1 MNQYTKAYGKFELKE
16 ASESSDER
24 IIKGIATTQTLDR
37 DGDIVEPS
45 GAEFALPIPFLW
57 QHQRDK
63 PIGEVIAARVTDKG
77 IEVEIQL
84 AQINEAGKL
93 KERLDEAWHSIK
105 SGLVKGLSIGFRGK
119 EYAYTESGIHFT
131 KWDWHELS
139 AVTIPANSEATITA
153 IKAAAIGQPETHPS
167 PMQPEISPPTAA
179 ETAPSKAQS
188 EAPASSFLTVKLPI
202 IGQGVKL

>member
-1 MNQYTKAYGKFELKE
+1 MNQYTKAYGKFEIKE

-37 DGDIVEPS
+37 DGDIVEPN
-45 GAEFALPIPFLW
+45 GATFALPIPFLW

-63 PIGEVIAARVTDKG
+63 PIGEVVAASVSDKG
-77 IEVEIQL
+77 IEVEIHL

-119 EYAYTESGIHFT
+119 EYARTESGIHFT
-131 KWDWHELS
+131 QWDWHELS

-153 IKAAAIGQPETHPS
+153 IKAAALGQPEK
-167 PMQPEISPPTAA
+167 QPEPLSPPTAA
-179 ETAPSKAQS
+179 ETAPTKAQS

>member
-1 MNQYTKAYGKFELKE
+1 M
-16 ASESSDER
+16 
-24 IIKGIATTQTLDR
+24 
-37 DGDIVEPS
+37 
-45 GAEFALPIPFLW
+45 
-57 QHQRDK
+57 
-63 PIGEVIAARVTDKG
+63 IAARVTDKG
-77 IEVEIQL
+77 IEVEIHL
-84 AQINEAGKL
+84 AQINESGKL

-119 EYAYTESGIHFT
+119 EYAYTDSGIHFT

-153 IKAAAIGQPETHPS
+153 IKAAALGQPEKQSDPL
-167 PMQPEISPPTAA
+167 SPPTAA
-179 ETAPSKAQS
+179 ETAPTKAQS

>member
-63 PIGEVIAARVTDKG
+63 PIGEVVAAAVTDKG
-77 IEVEIQL
+77 IEVEIHL
-84 AQINEAGKL
+84 AKINESGKL
-93 KERLDEAWHSIK
+93 KERLDEAWQSIK

-119 EYAYTESGIHFT
+119 EYARTESGIHFT
-131 KWDWHELS
+131 QWDWHELS

-153 IKAAAIGQPETHPS
+153 IKAAALGQPEKQS
-167 PMQPEISPPTAA
+167 EISPPTAA

>member
-45 GAEFALPIPFLW
+45 GASFALPIPFLW

-63 PIGEVIAARVTDKG
+63 PIGEVVAASVSDKG
-77 IEVEIQL
+77 IEVEIHL
-84 AQINEAGKL
+84 AQINESGKL

-119 EYAYTESGIHFT
+119 EYAHTESGIHFT

-153 IKAAAIGQPETHPS
+153 IKAAALGRPEKQSEP
-167 PMQPEISPPTAA
+167 ISPPTAA
-179 ETAPSKAQS
+179 ETAPTKAQS

>member
-1 MNQYTKAYGKFELKE
+1 MNQDTKAYGKFEIKE
-16 ASESSDER
+16 ASEEQR

-84 AQINEAGKL
+84 AQINESGKL

-139 AVTIPANSEATITA
+139 AVTVPANSEATITA
-153 IKAAAIGQPETHPS
+153 IKAAALGQPEKQS
-167 PMQPEISPPTAA
+167 EISPPTAA
-179 ETAPSKAQS
+179 ETAPTKAQS

-202 IGQGVKL
+202 TGQGVKL

>member
-1 MNQYTKAYGKFELKE
+1 MNQYTKAYGKFEIKE
-16 ASESSDER
+16 ASEDQR

-37 DGDIVEPS
+37 DGDIVEPN

-77 IEVEIQL
+77 IEVEIHL
-84 AQINEAGKL
+84 AQINESGKL

-119 EYAYTESGIHFT
+119 EYARTESGIHYT

-139 AVTIPANSEATITA
+139 AVTVPANSEATITA
-153 IKAAAIGQPETHPS
+153 IKAAALGQPEKQSEP
-167 PMQPEISPPTAA
+167 ISPPTAA
-179 ETAPSKAQS
+179 ETAPTKAQS

>member
-1 MNQYTKAYGKFELKE
+1 MNQYTKAYGKFEIKE
-16 ASESSDER
+16 ASEEQR

-84 AQINEAGKL
+84 AQINESGKL

-139 AVTIPANSEATITA
+139 AVTVPANSEATITA
-153 IKAAAIGQPETHPS
+153 IKAAALGQPEKQS
-167 PMQPEISPPTAA
+167 EISPPTAA
-179 ETAPSKAQS
+179 ETAPTKAQS

-202 IGQGVKL
+202 TGQGVKL

>member
-1 MNQYTKAYGKFELKE
+1 MGDSMNQYTKAYGKFELKE
-16 ASESSDER
+16 ASEEQR

-57 QHQRDK
+57 QHKRDK

-77 IEVEIQL
+77 IEVEIHL
-84 AQINEAGKL
+84 AQINESGKL

-119 EYAYTESGIHFT
+119 EYAYTDSGIHFT

-153 IKAAAIGQPETHPS
+153 IKAAALGQPEN
-167 PMQPEISPPTAA
+167 A
-179 ETAPSKAQS
+179 
-188 EAPASSFLTVKLPI
+188 
-202 IGQGVKL
+202 

>member
-16 ASESSDER
+16 ASEEQR

-77 IEVEIQL
+77 IEVEIHL
-84 AQINEAGKL
+84 AQINESGKL

-153 IKAAAIGQPETHPS
+153 IKAAALGQPEK
-167 PMQPEISPPTAA
+167 QPEISPPTAA
-179 ETAPSKAQS
+179 ETAPTKAQS

-202 IGQGVKL
+202 TGQGVKL

>member
-16 ASESSDER
+16 ASEDQR
-24 IIKGIATTQTLDR
+24 IIKGIATNQTLDR
-37 DGDIVEPS
+37 DGDIVEPN

-63 PIGEVIAARVTDKG
+63 PIGEVVAASVSDKG
-77 IEVEIQL
+77 IEVEIHL
-84 AQINEAGKL
+84 AKINENGKL

-119 EYAYTESGIHFT
+119 EYTRTDSGIHFT

-153 IKAAAIGQPETHPS
+153 IKAAAIGQPEK
-167 PMQPEISPPTAA
+167 QPEPISPPTAA
-179 ETAPSKAQS
+179 ETAPTKAQS

>member
-1 MNQYTKAYGKFELKE
+1 MNQYTKAYGKFEIKE
-16 ASESSDER
+16 ASEEQR
-24 IIKGIATTQTLDR
+24 IIKGIATTQTLAR

-84 AQINEAGKL
+84 AQINESGKL

-139 AVTIPANSEATITA
+139 AVTVPANSEATITA
-153 IKAAAIGQPETHPS
+153 IKAAALGQPEKQS
-167 PMQPEISPPTAA
+167 EISPPTAA
-179 ETAPSKAQS
+179 ETAPTKAQS

-202 IGQGVKL
+202 TGQGVKL

>member
-1 MNQYTKAYGKFELKE
+1 MNQYTKAYGKFEIKE
-16 ASESSDER
+16 ASESSDAR

-119 EYAYTESGIHFT
+119 EYAYTESGIHLT
-131 KWDWHELS
+131 KWYWHELS

-153 IKAAAIGQPETHPS
+153 IKAAALGKPEK
-167 PMQPEISPPTAA
+167 QPEISPPTAA
-179 ETAPSKAQS
+179 ETAPTKAQS

-202 IGQGVKL
+202 TGQGVKL

>member
-1 MNQYTKAYGKFELKE
+1 MNQYTKAYGKFEVKE
-16 ASESSDER
+16 ASEEQR
-24 IIKGIATTQTLDR
+24 VIKGIATTQTLDR
-37 DGDIVEPS
+37 DGDIVEPN

-57 QHQRDK
+57 QHQHDK

-84 AQINEAGKL
+84 AQNNEAGKL
-93 KERLDEAWHSIK
+93 KERLDEAWQSIK

-153 IKAAAIGQPETHPS
+153 IKAASQRQPENL
-167 PMQPEISPPTAA
+167 SPPTAEKPA
-179 ETAPSKAQS
+179 HKAQS
-188 EAPASSFLTVKLPI
+188 EAPASSHLTVKLPV

>member
-1 MNQYTKAYGKFELKE
+1 MNQYTKAYGKFEIKE
-16 ASESSDER
+16 ASEEQR

-45 GAEFALPIPFLW
+45 GAEVALPIPFLW

-84 AQINEAGKL
+84 AQINESGKL

-139 AVTIPANSEATITA
+139 AVTVPANSEATITA
-153 IKAAAIGQPETHPS
+153 IKAAALGQPEKQS
-167 PMQPEISPPTAA
+167 EISPPTAA
-179 ETAPSKAQS
+179 ETAPTKAQS

-202 IGQGVKL
+202 TGQGVKL

>member
-1 MNQYTKAYGKFELKE
+1 MNQYTKAYGKFEVKE
-16 ASESSDER
+16 ASEEQR

-37 DGDIVEPS
+37 DGDIVEPN

-57 QHQRDK
+57 QHQHDK

-93 KERLDEAWHSIK
+93 KERLDEAWQSIK

-119 EYAYTESGIHFT
+119 EYDYTENGIHFT

-153 IKAAAIGQPETHPS
+153 IKAASQRQPENL
-167 PMQPEISPPTAA
+167 SPPTAEKPA
-179 ETAPSKAQS
+179 RKAQS
-188 EAPASSFLTVKLPI
+188 EAPASSHLTVKLPT

>member
-16 ASESSDER
+16 ASEEQR

-37 DGDIVEPS
+37 DGDIVEPN

-119 EYAYTESGIHFT
+119 EYAYTESGIHYT

-153 IKAAAIGQPETHPS
+153 IKAAALGKPEK
-167 PMQPEISPPTAA
+167 QPEISPPTAA
-179 ETAPSKAQS
+179 ETAPTKAQS

>member
-63 PIGEVIAARVTDKG
+63 PIGEVVAAAVTDKG
-77 IEVEIQL
+77 IEVEIHL
-84 AQINEAGKL
+84 AKINENGKL

-119 EYAYTESGIHFT
+119 EYARTESGIHFT
-131 KWDWHELS
+131 QWDWHELS

-153 IKAAAIGQPETHPS
+153 IKAAALGQPEKQS
-167 PMQPEISPPTAA
+167 EISPPTAA

>member
-1 MNQYTKAYGKFELKE
+1 MNQYTKAYGKFEIKE
-16 ASESSDER
+16 ASEDQR

-37 DGDIVEPS
+37 DGDIVEPN
-45 GAEFALPIPFLW
+45 GATFALPIPFLW

-63 PIGEVIAARVTDKG
+63 PIGEVVAARVTDQG
-77 IEVEIQL
+77 IEVEIHL
-84 AQINEAGKL
+84 AQINESGKL

-119 EYAYTESGIHFT
+119 EYARTESGIHFT
-131 KWDWHELS
+131 QWDWHELS

-153 IKAAAIGQPETHPS
+153 IKAAALGQPEK
-167 PMQPEISPPTAA
+167 QPEPLSPPTAA

>member
-1 MNQYTKAYGKFELKE
+1 MNQYTKAYGKFEIKE
-16 ASESSDER
+16 ASEEQR

-84 AQINEAGKL
+84 AQINESGKL

-139 AVTIPANSEATITA
+139 AVTVPANSEATITA
-153 IKAAAIGQPETHPS
+153 IKAAALGQPEKQS
-167 PMQPEISPPTAA
+167 EISPPTAA
-179 ETAPSKAQS
+179 ETAPTKAQS
-188 EAPASSFLTVKLPI
+188 EASASSHLTVKLPI

>member
-63 PIGEVIAARVTDKG
+63 PIGEVVAAAVTDKG
-77 IEVEIQL
+77 IEVEIHL
-84 AQINEAGKL
+84 AKINESGKL
-93 KERLDEAWHSIK
+93 KERLDEAWQSIK
-105 SGLVKGLSIGFRGK
+105 SGLVKGLSIGFLGK
-119 EYAYTESGIHFT
+119 EYARTESGIHFT
-131 KWDWHELS
+131 QWDWHELS

-153 IKAAAIGQPETHPS
+153 IKAAALGQPEKQS
-167 PMQPEISPPTAA
+167 EISPPTAA

>member
-16 ASESSDER
+16 ASENSDQR

-63 PIGEVIAARVTDKG
+63 PIGEVVAASVPDKG
-77 IEVEIQL
+77 IEVEIHL
-84 AQINEAGKL
+84 AQINESGKL
-93 KERLDEAWHSIK
+93 KERLDEAWQSIK

-153 IKAAAIGQPETHPS
+153 IKAAALGQPEKQSDPL
-167 PMQPEISPPTAA
+167 SPPTAA
-179 ETAPSKAQS
+179 ETAPTKAQS
-188 EAPASSFLTVKLPI
+188 EAPASFFLTVKLPI